1 MNENKL
7 SFVFISILIIVLTIV
22 YRNPL
27 LLLLLVVVSLVAFKY
42 GKIDIR
48 PLIQKIPFFN
58 NSINL
63 SSVKIEDGYIQKG
76 NEYIGVLLIYDIPVD
91 YKDLRENSLRNSI
104 ASFYKILQVGEQ
116 VDIFF
121 RKKYVDSI
129 KYKEVLLHKAQNLRI
144 IIDSDPSNSKAKRE
158 LEIINFLLDRISEG
172 EYPFKYEIYL
182 LIHSKNKERAIQL
195 AEVISKGL
203 EGLNI
208 RSRLAKKDEISSL
221 IFLSECKCNKISIPS
236 QVPFLT
242 PFSVDKLP
250 KFQLR
255 NDGILLGKDIN
266 HGIPVFWNIDTSE
279 NPHMLIIGPTGAG
292 KTEFLI
298 NTSLQLSLNYSI
310 PIVFFDTKGDIKQ
323 RIIKRGLEVK
333 ILNPLYHGISLLKAN
348 NIPIQVRAMQIEKI
362 LTNSFDLDK
371 IHSSIIFKLI
381 YDTLEDYYSG
391 KISYLN
397 WDVID
402 EKAKS
407 MLDEITYLYISK
419 IIKIIKSLDHGGNL
433 VDYITPGLNVIDV
446 TMIKSETL
454 RKIIMYTVITDIYNK
469 FSASVDNGTKIVL
482 VLDEAWTVLK
492 NEKVDYPLVADLVK
506 RGRGH
511 GIALF
516 MATQNIED
524 LGEMSSVY
532 LDNIG
537 LLIFMNNGDKE
548 FWNNV
553 VRRFVNINDE
563 EIYNNLTFLGRGEA
577 LVRFLGDPRPL
588 LIKTDVITS

>member
-1 MNENKL
+1 MNEDKI
-7 SFVFISILIIVLTIV
+7 SFIFISALVIVLTII

-27 LLLLLVVVSLVAFKY
+27 LLLLLVVISVIAFRY
-42 GKIDIR
+42 NKIDIK
-48 PLIQKIPFFN
+48 LLGQKIRIFN
-58 NSINL
+58 SSLNL
-63 SSVKIEDGYIQKG
+63 SNIKIEDGYIQRG

-91 YKDLRENSLRNSI
+91 YKDLSENSLRSSI

-129 KYKEVLLHKAQNLRI
+129 KYKEALLHKAQNLRI

-158 LEIINFLLDRISEG
+158 LEIVNFLLDRISEG

-182 LIHSKNKERAIQL
+182 LIHSRNKERALQL

-208 RSRLAKKDEISSL
+208 RSRLAKRNEILSI
-221 IFLSECKCNKISIPS
+221 IFLDECKSDKISIPS

-266 HGIPVFWNIDTSE
+266 HGIPVFWNIDSIE

-298 NTSLQLSLNYSI
+298 NTSLQLALNYSI

-323 RIIKRGLEVK
+323 RIIKRGFETK
-333 ILNPLYHGISLLKAN
+333 IFNPLYHGISLLKCD
-348 NIPIQVRAMQIEKI
+348 NIPLQVRAMQIEKI

-371 IHSSIIFKLI
+371 IYGSIMFKLV

-402 EKAKS
+402 DKAKS

-419 IIKIIKSLDHGGNL
+419 IIRIVKSLDHGDNVADLL
-433 VDYITPGLNVIDV
+433 VPGINIVDLTTVKN
-446 TMIKSETL
+446 ETL
-454 RKIIMYTVITDIYNK
+454 RKIIMYTIITNIYNK
-469 FSASVDNGTKIVL
+469 FSNSVDRGTRVVL
-482 VLDEAWTVLK
+482 ILDEAWTVLK

-548 FWNNV
+548 FWNNTV
-553 VRRFVNINDE
+553 KRFVNVNE
-563 EIYNNLTFLGRGEA
+563 NEISNNLAFLGRGEA
-577 LVRFLGDPRPL
+577 LIRFLGDPRPL
-588 LIKTDVITS
+588 VIKIEVIN

>member
-1 MNENKL
+1 MNEDKI
-7 SFVFISILIIVLTIV
+7 SFIFISVLVILLTII

-27 LLLLLVVVSLVAFKY
+27 LLLLLLAIGLVAFKY
-42 GKIDIR
+42 SKINLKSLVYKIR
-48 PLIQKIPFFN
+48 IFN
-58 NSINL
+58 NSSDL
-63 SSVKIEDGYIQKG
+63 SNIKIGEGYIQKG
-76 NEYIGVLLIYDIPVD
+76 NEYIGILLINDIPVD
-91 YKDLRENSLRNSI
+91 YKDLSENSLRSSI
-104 ASFYKILQVGEQ
+104 ASFYKILQIGEQ

-121 RKKYVDSI
+121 RKKYVDNI
-129 KYKEVLLHKAQNLRI
+129 KYKEALLHKAQNLRI

-158 LEIINFLLDRISEG
+158 LEIVNFLLDRISEG

-182 LIHSKNKERAIQL
+182 LIHSRNKERAIQL

-208 RSRLAKKDEISSL
+208 RSRLANRNEILSI
-221 IFLSECKCNKISIPS
+221 IFLDECKSDKISIPS

-255 NDGILLGKDIN
+255 NDGVLLGKDIN
-266 HGIPVFWNIDTSE
+266 HGIPVFWNIDSSE

-298 NTSLQLSLNYSI
+298 NTSLQLALNYSI

-323 RIIKRGLEVK
+323 RIIKRGFDVK
-333 ILNPLYHGISLLKAN
+333 IFNPLYHGISLLKSN
-348 NIPIQVRAMQIEKI
+348 NIPIQVRTMQIEKI

-371 IHSSIIFKLI
+371 VYSSIIFKLV
-381 YDTLEDYYSG
+381 YDVLEDYHSS

-397 WDVID
+397 WDIID

-419 IIKIIKSLDHGGNL
+419 IIRIVKSLDHGDNIADLL
-433 VDYITPGLNVIDV
+433 VPGINIIDL
-446 TMIKSETL
+446 TTIKNETL
-454 RKIIMYTVITDIYNK
+454 RKIIMYSVITDIYNK
-469 FSASVDNGTKIVL
+469 FSGSVDDGTRIVL

-511 GIALF
+511 GIALS

-524 LGEMSSVY
+524 LGDMSSIY

-548 FWNNV
+548 FWNNTV
-553 VRRFVNINDE
+553 KRFVNINNN
-563 EIYNNLTFLGRGEA
+563 EINNNLAFLGRGEA
-577 LVRFLGDPRPL
+577 LIRFLGDPRPL
-588 LIKTDVITS
+588 LIKIEVVN